1 MQPCVI
7 TTTNCRPHKG
17 QSQVQG
23 TGVAVRTLTQKDFQF
38 VKYYQEVK
46 VKRAQTVLGTSACVL
61 EKEREREREEN
72 EGFKCR

>member
-17 QSQVQG
+17 KSEG
-23 TGVAVRTLTQKDFQF
+23 IGIAVRTLTQKDFQF
-38 VKYYQEVK
+38 VKYYQEVE
-46 VKRAQTVLGTSACVL
+46 VKRVQTVLGTSAFVL
-61 EKEREREREEN
+61 ERKREREREVN